1 MNLVKQLPLRGIA
14 MILIAVALMLGAW
27 GVYSV
32 TSDNSSSAP
41 KTSTAE
47 ASEQT
52 PAEKSAPQAPAAS
65 DTPTTSDAPG
75 ESAAPAEKAPADKPA
90 DKPAA
95 DKPAADKPAA
105 ERPVPVRVLNNS
117 TVQGL
122 AAQVADTLRSHGIDV
137 VEVGNLP
144 DAVVPETTVF
154 YPAGHQAQAQKIA
167 DQLHA
172 VIAQHDNPDIVV
184 VTVQ

>member
-1 MNLVKQLPLRGIA
+1 

-47 ASEQT
+47 TSEQT

-65 DTPTTSDAPG
+65 DTPVPSDAPG

-95 DKPAADKPAA
+95 DKPAA
-105 ERPVPVRVLNNS
+105 EHPVPVRVLNNS

>member
-1 MNLVKQLPLRGIA
+1 MDLVKQLPLRGIA

-47 ASEQT
+47 TSEQT
-52 PAEKSAPQAPAAS
+52 PAEKSAPQAPAVS
-65 DTPTTSDAPG
+65 DTPAPSDAPS
-75 ESAAPAEKAPADKPA
+75 ESAVPAEKAPADKP
-90 DKPAA
+90 A

-144 DAVVPETTVF
+144 DAVVPQTTVF

-172 VIAQHDNPDIVV
+172 AIAQHDNPDIVV

>member
-1 MNLVKQLPLRGIA
+1 MDLVKQLPLRGIA

-47 ASEQT
+47 TSEQT
-52 PAEKSAPQAPAAS
+52 PAEKSAPQAPAVS
-65 DTPTTSDAPG
+65 DTPVPSDAPS

-95 DKPAADKPAA
+95 D
-105 ERPVPVRVLNNS
+105 RPVPVRVLNNS

-172 VIAQHDNPDIVV
+172 AIAQHDNPDIVV

>member
-1 MNLVKQLPLRGIA
+1 

-41 KTSTAE
+41 KSSTTE
-47 ASEQT
+47 TSEQT

-65 DTPTTSDAPG
+65 DTPAPSDAPG
-75 ESAAPAEKAPADKPA
+75 ESAAPGEKAPADKPA
-90 DKPAA
+90 ES
-95 DKPAADKPAA
+95 PAA

-144 DAVVPETTVF
+144 DAVVPQTTVF

>member
-1 MNLVKQLPLRGIA
+1 

-65 DTPTTSDAPG
+65 DTPAASDAPG
-75 ESAAPAEKAPADKPA
+75 ESAAPAEKAPADKP
-90 DKPAA
+90 
-95 DKPAADKPAA
+95 ADKPAA

>member
-65 DTPTTSDAPG
+65 DTPAASDAPG

-95 DKPAADKPAA
+95 DKPAA
-105 ERPVPVRVLNNS
+105 EHPVPVRVLNNS

>member
-1 MNLVKQLPLRGIA
+1 

-47 ASEQT
+47 TSEQT

-65 DTPTTSDAPG
+65 DTPVPSDAPS

-95 DKPAADKPAA
+95 DKPAAD
-105 ERPVPVRVLNNS
+105 RPVPVRVLNNS

>member
-1 MNLVKQLPLRGIA
+1 

-41 KTSTAE
+41 KTSTTE
-47 ASEQT
+47 TSEQT
-52 PAEKSAPQAPAAS
+52 PAEKTAPQAPAAS
-65 DTPTTSDAPG
+65 DTPAPSDAPG
-75 ESAAPAEKAPADKPA
+75 ESAAPAEKAPADKP
-90 DKPAA
+90 A

-172 VIAQHDNPDIVV
+172 AIAQHDNPDIVV

>member
-1 MNLVKQLPLRGIA
+1 

-47 ASEQT
+47 TSEQT
-52 PAEKSAPQAPAAS
+52 PAEKSAPQAPAVS
-65 DTPTTSDAPG
+65 DTPAASEAPG
-75 ESAAPAEKAPADKPA
+75 ESAAPAEKAPADKP
-90 DKPAA
+90 A

-144 DAVVPETTVF
+144 DAVVPQTTVF

>member
-1 MNLVKQLPLRGIA
+1 MDLVKQLPLRGIA

-47 ASEQT
+47 TSEQT

-65 DTPTTSDAPG
+65 DTPVPSDAPS

-90 DKPAA
+90 ESPAA
-95 DKPAADKPAA
+95 D
-105 ERPVPVRVLNNS
+105 RPVPVRVLNNS

-172 VIAQHDNPDIVV
+172 AIAQHDNPDIVV

>member
-1 MNLVKQLPLRGIA
+1 

-41 KTSTAE
+41 KTSTTE
-47 ASEQT
+47 TSEQT

-65 DTPTTSDAPG
+65 DTPAPSDAPG
-75 ESAAPAEKAPADKPA
+75 ESAAPAEKAPADKLA

-95 DKPAADKPAA
+95 DKPAD

-144 DAVVPETTVF
+144 DAVVPQTTVF

>member
-1 MNLVKQLPLRGIA
+1 

-47 ASEQT
+47 KSEQP
-52 PAEKSAPQAPAAS
+52 PAEKSAPQAPAVS
-65 DTPTTSDAPG
+65 DTPATSDAPG

-95 DKPAADKPAA
+95 DKPAD

-172 VIAQHDNPDIVV
+172 AIAQHDNPDIVV

>member
-1 MNLVKQLPLRGIA
+1 MDLVKQLPLRGIA

-47 ASEQT
+47 TSEQT
-52 PAEKSAPQAPAAS
+52 PAEKSAPQAPAVS
-65 DTPTTSDAPG
+65 DTPAASDAPG
-75 ESAAPAEKAPADKPA
+75 ESAAPAEKAPADKP
-90 DKPAA
+90 
-95 DKPAADKPAA
+95 ADKPAA

-122 AAQVADTLRSHGIDV
+122 AAQVADTLRGHGIDV

-144 DAVVPETTVF
+144 DAVVPQTTVF

>member
-1 MNLVKQLPLRGIA
+1 MDLVKQLPLRGIA

-47 ASEQT
+47 TSEQT

-65 DTPTTSDAPG
+65 DTPVPSDAPS

-95 DKPAADKPAA
+95 DKPAAD
-105 ERPVPVRVLNNS
+105 RPVPVRVLNNS

>member
-1 MNLVKQLPLRGIA
+1 

-47 ASEQT
+47 APEQT

-65 DTPTTSDAPG
+65 DTPAASDAPG

-95 DKPAADKPAA
+95 DKPAT

>member
-1 MNLVKQLPLRGIA
+1 

-65 DTPTTSDAPG
+65 DTPAASDAPG

-95 DKPAADKPAA
+95 DKPAT

>member
-1 MNLVKQLPLRGIA
+1 

-47 ASEQT
+47 TSEQT
-52 PAEKSAPQAPAAS
+52 PAEKSAPQAPAVS
-65 DTPTTSDAPG
+65 DTPAASEAPG
-75 ESAAPAEKAPADKPA
+75 ESAAPAEKAPADKP
-90 DKPAA
+90 A

>member
-1 MNLVKQLPLRGIA
+1 

-47 ASEQT
+47 TSEQT
-52 PAEKSAPQAPAAS
+52 PVEKSAPQAPAAS
-65 DTPTTSDAPG
+65 DTPAPSDAPG

-95 DKPAADKPAA
+95 D
-105 ERPVPVRVLNNS
+105 RPVPVRVLNNS

-172 VIAQHDNPDIVV
+172 AIAQHDNPDIVV

>member
-1 MNLVKQLPLRGIA
+1 

-65 DTPTTSDAPG
+65 DTPAASDAPG
-75 ESAAPAEKAPADKPA
+75 ESAAPAEKAPADKP
-90 DKPAA
+90 A

-144 DAVVPETTVF
+144 DEVVPETTVF

>member
-1 MNLVKQLPLRGIA
+1 MDLVKQLPLRGIA

-41 KTSTAE
+41 KTSTTE
-47 ASEQT
+47 TSEQT
-52 PAEKSAPQAPAAS
+52 PAEKSAPQAPAVS
-65 DTPTTSDAPG
+65 DTPATSDAPG
-75 ESAAPAEKAPADKPA
+75 ESAAPAEKAPADKP
-90 DKPAA
+90 A

>member
-1 MNLVKQLPLRGIA
+1 

-41 KTSTAE
+41 KTSTTE
-47 ASEQT
+47 TSEQT
-52 PAEKSAPQAPAAS
+52 PAEKSAPQAPAVS
-65 DTPTTSDAPG
+65 DTPAASDAPG
-75 ESAAPAEKAPADKPA
+75 ESAAPGEKAPADKP
-90 DKPAA
+90 A

-144 DAVVPETTVF
+144 DAVVPQTTVF

>member
-1 MNLVKQLPLRGIA
+1 

-32 TSDNSSSAP
+32 TADNSSSAP
-41 KTSTAE
+41 KTSTTE
-47 ASEQT
+47 TSEQT
-52 PAEKSAPQAPAAS
+52 PAEKSAPQTPAVS
-65 DTPTTSDAPG
+65 DIPATSDAPG
-75 ESAAPAEKAPADKPA
+75 ESAAPVEKAPA

-95 DKPAADKPAA
+95 DKPAD

-117 TVQGL
+117 MVQGL
-122 AAQVADTLRSHGIDV
+122 AAQVADTLRGHGIDV

>member
-1 MNLVKQLPLRGIA
+1 

-41 KTSTAE
+41 KTSTTE
-47 ASEQT
+47 TSEQT
-52 PAEKSAPQAPAAS
+52 PAEKSAPQAPAVS
-65 DTPTTSDAPG
+65 GTPAPSDAPS

-95 DKPAADKPAA
+95 DKPAAD
-105 ERPVPVRVLNNS
+105 RPVPVRVLNNS

-172 VIAQHDNPDIVV
+172 AIAQHDNPDIVV

>member
-1 MNLVKQLPLRGIA
+1 

-47 ASEQT
+47 TSEQT
-52 PAEKSAPQAPAAS
+52 PAEKSAPQAPAVS
-65 DTPTTSDAPG
+65 DTPAASDAPG
-75 ESAAPAEKAPADKPA
+75 ESAAPVEKAPADKPA

-95 DKPAADKPAA
+95 DKPAD

-144 DAVVPETTVF
+144 DAVVPQTTVF

>member
-1 MNLVKQLPLRGIA
+1 

-47 ASEQT
+47 TSEQT
-52 PAEKSAPQAPAAS
+52 PAEKSAPQAPAVS
-65 DTPTTSDAPG
+65 DTPAPSDAPG
-75 ESAAPAEKAPADKPA
+75 ESAAPAEKAPADKP
-90 DKPAA
+90 
-95 DKPAADKPAA
+95 ADKPAA

-172 VIAQHDNPDIVV
+172 AIAQHDNPDIVV

>member
-1 MNLVKQLPLRGIA
+1 MDPVKQLPLRGIA

-47 ASEQT
+47 TSEQT
-52 PAEKSAPQAPAAS
+52 PAEKSAPQAPAVS
-65 DTPTTSDAPG
+65 DTPAASDAPG
-75 ESAAPAEKAPADKPA
+75 ESAAPAEKAPADKP
-90 DKPAA
+90 
-95 DKPAADKPAA
+95 ADKPAA

-122 AAQVADTLRSHGIDV
+122 AAQVADTLRSRGIDV

-144 DAVVPETTVF
+144 DAVVPQTTVF

>member
-1 MNLVKQLPLRGIA
+1 

-47 ASEQT
+47 TSEQT

-65 DTPTTSDAPG
+65 DTPVPSDALG
-75 ESAAPAEKAPADKPA
+75 ESAAPAEKTPADKP
-90 DKPAA
+90 
-95 DKPAADKPAA
+95 ADKPAA

>member
-1 MNLVKQLPLRGIA
+1 

-65 DTPTTSDAPG
+65 DTPAASDAPG
-75 ESAAPAEKAPADKPA
+75 ESAAPAEKAPADKPADKPAADKPAA

>member
-1 MNLVKQLPLRGIA
+1 MDLVKQLPLRGIA

-47 ASEQT
+47 TSEQT
-52 PAEKSAPQAPAAS
+52 PAEKSAPQAPAVS
-65 DTPTTSDAPG
+65 DTPAASDAPG
-75 ESAAPAEKAPADKPA
+75 ESAAPAEKTP
-90 DKPAA
+90 A

-144 DAVVPETTVF
+144 DAVVPQTTVF

>member
-1 MNLVKQLPLRGIA
+1 MDLVKQLPLRGIA

-47 ASEQT
+47 TSEQT
-52 PAEKSAPQAPAAS
+52 PAEKSAPQAPAVS
-65 DTPTTSDAPG
+65 DTPVPSDAPS

-90 DKPAA
+90 DKPAD
-95 DKPAADKPAA
+95 DKPAAD
-105 ERPVPVRVLNNS
+105 RPVPVRVLNNS

-172 VIAQHDNPDIVV
+172 AIAQHDNPDIVV

>member
-1 MNLVKQLPLRGIA
+1 

-41 KTSTAE
+41 KTSTTE
-47 ASEQT
+47 TSEQT
-52 PAEKSAPQAPAAS
+52 PAEKSAPQAPAVS
-65 DTPTTSDAPG
+65 DTPATSDAPG
-75 ESAAPAEKAPADKPA
+75 ESAAPAEKAP
-90 DKPAA
+90 A

-144 DAVVPETTVF
+144 DAVVPQTTVF

>member
-1 MNLVKQLPLRGIA
+1 

-41 KTSTAE
+41 KTSTTE
-47 ASEQT
+47 TSEQT

-65 DTPTTSDAPG
+65 DTPVPSDASG
-75 ESAAPAEKAPADKPA
+75 ESAAPAEKAPADKP
-90 DKPAA
+90 
-95 DKPAADKPAA
+95 ADKPAA

-122 AAQVADTLRSHGIDV
+122 AAQVADALRSHGIDV

-144 DAVVPETTVF
+144 DAVVPQTTVF

-172 VIAQHDNPDIVV
+172 AIAQHDNPDIVV

>member
-1 MNLVKQLPLRGIA
+1 MDLVKQLPLRGIA

-27 GVYSV
+27 GVYSI

-47 ASEQT
+47 TSEQT
-52 PAEKSAPQAPAAS
+52 PAEKSAPQAPAVS
-65 DTPTTSDAPG
+65 DTPVPSDAPG
-75 ESAAPAEKAPADKPA
+75 ESAAPAEKAPADKP
-90 DKPAA
+90 
-95 DKPAADKPAA
+95 ADKPAA

-172 VIAQHDNPDIVV
+172 AIAQHDNPDIVV

>member
-1 MNLVKQLPLRGIA
+1 

-41 KTSTAE
+41 KTSTTE
-47 ASEQT
+47 TSEQT

-65 DTPTTSDAPG
+65 DTPAPSDAPG
-75 ESAAPAEKAPADKPA
+75 ESAAPAEKAPADKP
-90 DKPAA
+90 A

-172 VIAQHDNPDIVV
+172 AIAQHDNPDIVV

>member
-1 MNLVKQLPLRGIA
+1 

-47 ASEQT
+47 TSEQT

-65 DTPTTSDAPG
+65 DTPVPSDAPS

-95 DKPAADKPAA
+95 DKPAAD
-105 ERPVPVRVLNNS
+105 RPVPVRVLNNS

-144 DAVVPETTVF
+144 DAVVPQTTVF

>member
-1 MNLVKQLPLRGIA
+1 

-41 KTSTAE
+41 KTSTTE
-47 ASEQT
+47 TSEQT
-52 PAEKSAPQAPAAS
+52 SAEKSAPQAPAAS
-65 DTPTTSDAPG
+65 DTPVPSDAPG
-75 ESAAPAEKAPADKPA
+75 ESAAPAEKAPADKP
-90 DKPAA
+90 A

-144 DAVVPETTVF
+144 DAVVPQTTVF

>member
-1 MNLVKQLPLRGIA
+1 MDLVKQLPLRGIA

-41 KTSTAE
+41 KTSTTE
-47 ASEQT
+47 TSEQT

-65 DTPTTSDAPG
+65 DTPAPSDAPS
-75 ESAAPAEKAPADKPA
+75 ESAAPAEKAPADKP
-90 DKPAA
+90 
-95 DKPAADKPAA
+95 ADKPAA

-172 VIAQHDNPDIVV
+172 AIAQHDNPDIVV

>member
-1 MNLVKQLPLRGIA
+1 

-41 KTSTAE
+41 KTSTTE
-47 ASEQT
+47 TSEQA
-52 PAEKSAPQAPAAS
+52 PAEKSAPQAPAVS
-65 DTPTTSDAPG
+65 DTPAASDAPG
-75 ESAAPAEKAPADKPA
+75 ESAAPAEKAP
-90 DKPAA
+90 A

-144 DAVVPETTVF
+144 DAVVPQTTVF

>member
-1 MNLVKQLPLRGIA
+1 MDLVKQLPLRGIA

-47 ASEQT
+47 TSEQT

-65 DTPTTSDAPG
+65 DTPAPSDAPG
-75 ESAAPAEKAPADKPA
+75 ESAAPAEKTPADKP
-90 DKPAA
+90 
-95 DKPAADKPAA
+95 ADKPAA